1 MKSVGKGCFPCNQ
14 TFHYTQS
21 KSAMALHV
29 FRSYETAREKW
40 TLHIIMVLAG
50 IKFIFIIEADSML
63 CFGFLMKTVVVA
75 EGCFS
80 CCRAVLTAPG
90 TSGSSCCAA
99 SKGLGVHKQ
108 RGGDRARTKVT
119 GRRDVQSG
127 GVCLPK

>member
-1 MKSVGKGCFPCNQ
+1 
-14 TFHYTQS
+14 
-21 KSAMALHV
+21 MALA
-29 FRSYETAREKW
+29 ERE
-40 TLHIIMVLAG
+40 L
-50 IKFIFIIEADSML
+50 IFAIEADLML
-63 CFGFLMKTVVVA
+63 HFGFLMKTVVVA
-75 EGCFS
+75 AGCFS

-108 RGGDRARTKVT
+108 LGGDRARTKVT